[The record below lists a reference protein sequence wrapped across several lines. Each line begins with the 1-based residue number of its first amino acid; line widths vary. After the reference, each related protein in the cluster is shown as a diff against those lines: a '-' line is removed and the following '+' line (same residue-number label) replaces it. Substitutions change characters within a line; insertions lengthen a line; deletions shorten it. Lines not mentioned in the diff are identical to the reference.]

1 MILGMDGILEWL
13 LCLPILCRISVGKCV
28 PFSNNKQLYITV
40 FHFESKKDST
50 NNYFFTRD
58 NITDL
63 FYDQPI
69 PYTWGRPGTVSDIF
83 YDFCNRNISC
93 CCDTLVS
100 LLCQKQIF
108 TDKQMM
114 RSYRSVT

>member
-50 NNYFFTRD
+50 NNNFFTRD

-69 PYTWGRPGTVSDIF
+69 PYTWGRPGTVSDISAVVAILWF
-83 YDFCNRNISC
+83 RCFARNKY
-93 CCDTLVS
+93 
-100 LLCQKQIF
+100 LLINK
-108 TDKQMM
+108 
-114 RSYRSVT
+114 